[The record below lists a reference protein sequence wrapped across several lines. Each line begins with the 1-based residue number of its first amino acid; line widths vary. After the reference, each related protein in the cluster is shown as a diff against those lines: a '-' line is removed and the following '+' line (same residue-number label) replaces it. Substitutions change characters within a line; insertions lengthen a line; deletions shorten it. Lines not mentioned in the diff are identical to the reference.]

1 MEWAAVYIY
10 FGVCLAASLA
20 VLLASGLTRSEPG
33 NPVKFLPYESGIQ
46 TETHL
51 FQKRF
56 PLHHYLVAL
65 IFLVFDVEV
74 IFLFPW
80 AVVAKSL
87 GAFAFY
93 EMFFFLLLLLAG
105 FGYAWKKG
113 GLTWD

>member
-10 FGVCLAASLA
+10 FGVCLAAALA
-20 VLLASGLTRSEPG
+20 VLLVSGLTRSRPG
-33 NPVKFLPYESGIQ
+33 SPVKFLPYESGIQ

-65 IFLVFDVEV
+65 IFLAFDVEV

-93 EMFFFLLLLLAG
+93 EMFFFLLILFAG
-105 FGYAWKKG
+105 FGYVWKKG
-113 GLTWD
+113 GLSWD